1 MSNDF
6 NSRRKTILEKRLA
19 ELYEEYEAAY
29 AQLGRML
36 ADTDAI
42 RIKRQIAYLN
52 EAIKEVEGQL
62 EDFGKGNEGEG
73 NGRDASNDSTASE
86 SADAAYL
93 VKLADI
99 LNTRFDLSE
108 LNSLAFYLSLD
119 LDDLPGEGKRRKAE
133 ELVKH
138 LNRHQ
143 RIEELVA
150 IGKLRRPDINWQRTH
165 REK

>member
-6 NSRRKTILEKRLA
+6 QTRRKTILEKRLA

-36 ADTDAI
+36 ADTDALK
-42 RIKRQIAYLN
+42 IKRQIAYLD

-62 EDFGKGNEGEG
+62 EGFGEGDSGEG
-73 NGRDASNDSTASE
+73 NGRQPANDRANAE
-86 SADAAYL
+86 NADAAYL
-93 VKLADI
+93 VKLTDI
-99 LNTRFDLSE
+99 LNTRFDRSE

-138 LNRHQ
+138 LNRRQ

-150 IGKLRRPDINWQRTH
+150 IGKQRRPDINW
-165 REK
+165 

>member
-1 MSNDF
+1 MNNDF

-36 ADTDAI
+36 SDTDALK
-42 RIKRQIAYLN
+42 IKRQIAYLD

-62 EDFGKGNEGEG
+62 GEIGQGDDGEG
-73 NGRDASNDSTASE
+73 NGRQPANDRANAENT
-86 SADAAYL
+86 DAAYL
-93 VKLADI
+93 VKLTDI

-108 LNSLAFYLSLD
+108 LTSLAFYLSLD
-119 LDDLPGEGKRRKAE
+119 LDDLPGQGKRRKAE

-138 LNRHQ
+138 LNRHE

-150 IGKLRRPDINWQRTH
+150 VGKQRRPDINW
-165 REK
+165 

>member
-36 ADTDAI
+36 SDTDALK
-42 RIKRQIAYLN
+42 IKRQIDYLD
-52 EAIKEVEGQL
+52 EAIKEVAGQL
-62 EDFGKGNEGEG
+62 GGIGQGDDGEG
-73 NGRDASNDSTASE
+73 NGRQPANDHANPE
-86 SADAAYL
+86 NPDAAYL
-93 VKLADI
+93 VKLTDI

-150 IGKLRRPDINWQRTH
+150 IGKQRRPDINW
-165 REK
+165 

>member
-6 NSRRKTILEKRLA
+6 QTRRKTILEKRLA

-36 ADTDAI
+36 ADTDALK
-42 RIKRQIAYLN
+42 IKRQIAYLD

-62 EDFGKGNEGEG
+62 AQLDERDSGEG
-73 NGRDASNDSTASE
+73 NGRQPANDRANAE
-86 SADAAYL
+86 NADAAYL
-93 VKLADI
+93 VKLTDI
-99 LNTRFDLSE
+99 LNTRFDFSE

-138 LNRHQ
+138 LNRRQ

-150 IGKLRRPDINWQRTH
+150 IGKQRRPDINW
-165 REK
+165 